1 MYSKPAKLESVMNEL
16 LLVLSLGEG
25 QLKQLAYCIDGSQ
38 ILLKNQANLE
48 IYLIVSI
55 RPPLY

>member
-1 MYSKPAKLESVMNEL
+1 MNEL